1 MSRLASDRIDTLPR
15 MGDLALHH
23 PRGLLFTAFEPSG
36 DQLAAPVIARLRAMR
51 PDLPIHA
58 IGGPR
63 MAAAG
68 ATLIEST
75 GEHAVMLLGALSH
88 AMEHRRRVKRLAGW
102 LAANPI
108 VGHVPVDSP
117 AANWAI
123 CNLVRSMQPQAKI
136 THLVTPQIWAWG
148 GWRIKKL
155 RRLTDHVLCILP
167 FEPAWLKERGVTGTF
182 VGHPLYT
189 DLAATI
195 HDAPKIDLPP
205 GSPRLALLPGSR
217 PSEHRRNW
225 PTMLAA
231 YEELAKKH
239 AGLTGIVAAVDDAAM
254 QRLRTIEPRAWP
266 ASLHVKVGAV
276 DDVLRWCDTALVVS
290 GTATLHTAVFE
301 KPMVVLYNVSRLT
314 WNLLGRLLV
323 STRTFSLP
331 NLIAQSQGNGRIVP
345 EFVPHFGAVAP
356 VADAVGALLS
366 DAELRTEQVRDLRVV
381 GDAFRGLRFAEQA
394 AQVIVRT
401 TGI

>member
-1 MSRLASDRIDTLPR
+1 M
-15 MGDLALHH
+15 
-23 PRGLLFTAFEPSG
+23 
-36 DQLAAPVIARLRAMR
+36 Q
-51 PDLPIHA
+51 
-58 IGGPR
+58 
-63 MAAAG
+63 AAG

-75 GEHAVMLLGALSH
+75 GEHAVMLLGALGH

-102 LAANPI
+102 LATHPI
-108 VGHVPVDSP
+108 ACHIPVDSP

-123 CNLVRSMQPQAKI
+123 CNLVRSMQREAKI
-136 THLVTPQIWAWG
+136 MHLVTPQIWAWG

-195 HDAPKIDLPP
+195 HDAPAIELPK

-239 AGLTGIVAAVDDAAM
+239 AGLTGIVAAVDDAAA
-254 QRLRTIEPRAWP
+254 QRLRTIAPGAWP

-276 DDVLRWCDTALVVS
+276 DEVLRWCDAALVVS

-301 KPMVVLYNVSRLT
+301 KPMVVLYNVSRVT
-314 WNLLGRLLV
+314 WNLLGRFLV

-331 NLIAQSQGNGRIVP
+331 NLIAQSQGKERIVP
-345 EFVPHFGAVAP
+345 EFVPHFGAVRP
-356 VADAVGALLS
+356 VVDAVDELLR
-366 DAELRTEQVRDLRVV
+366 DEAKRAEQVRDLRAV
-381 GDAFRGLRFAEQA
+381 GDAFRGLRFAERA
-394 AQVIVRT
+394 AEVIVKT